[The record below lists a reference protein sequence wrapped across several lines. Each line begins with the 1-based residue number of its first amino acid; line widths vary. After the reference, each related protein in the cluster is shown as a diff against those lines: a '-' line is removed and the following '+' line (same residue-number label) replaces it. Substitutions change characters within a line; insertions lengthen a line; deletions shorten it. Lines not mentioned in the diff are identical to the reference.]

1 MSIIGKIRSLFQPPP
16 REREAPT
23 GPTPALIT
31 NSNANN
37 MLNTIAISTDVETL
51 FLIDNGKAI
60 PFSLTEG
67 RGIIIGLLEDQLTV
81 VSAVRP
87 PIMTEEKD
95 PMIEV
100 RQSAVMRSEVTE
112 RDRKMK
118 VVRLSLADSVW
129 ATAFDPR
136 NGTLCFIG
144 ATEVE
149 VRRPDPNDEKQEL
162 EYKPAVE
169 FFNLRLESIHL
180 RRTKDYLIAISLP
193 RKA

>member
-16 REREAPT
+16 RVPEALA
-23 GPTPALIT
+23 GPEPALIT

-51 FLIDNGKAI
+51 YLIDNGKAI
-60 PFSLTEG
+60 QFSLTEG
-67 RGIIIGLLEDQLTV
+67 RGIIIGLLEGQLTV
-81 VSAVRP
+81 ASALRI
-87 PIMTEEKD
+87 PILTEDKE

-100 RQSAVMRSEVTE
+100 RESAVMRTE
-112 RDRKMK
+112 LIEKDRKMK

-149 VRRPDPNDEKQEL
+149 IRRPGPGDEKQEL
-162 EYKPAVE
+162 EYEPAVE

-180 RRTKDYLIAISLP
+180 RRTKDYLIAIGLP